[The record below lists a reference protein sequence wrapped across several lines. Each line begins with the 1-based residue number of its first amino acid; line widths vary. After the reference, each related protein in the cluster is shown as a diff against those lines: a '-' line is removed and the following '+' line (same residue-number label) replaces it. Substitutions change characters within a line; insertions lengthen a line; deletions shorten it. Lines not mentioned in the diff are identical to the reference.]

1 MALHEHKSTHELSS
15 PPIAGMEERQTVE
28 IKRSLRRLD
37 RKDVWY
43 WWNAILVIMLLM
55 GAIGALS
62 LPSILHADDP
72 NYNVQL
78 SIAVRG
84 LLGLVLIFNLY
95 TLYQQYLLKQ
105 LRKHLAGQVELAT
118 EQQVRAK
125 TFYELAILDP
135 LTGLYNRR
143 FCDERLKAE
152 IQRADRHHL
161 PLMVVTVDLDNFK
174 QINDSFG
181 HAAGDT
187 VLREFSR
194 HLNKTIRGADFAV
207 RLGGDEFLLV
217 LPECP
222 PEYVGL
228 VMSRLTPLQV
238 DCEGILIAVQSS
250 RGWAQYQSDDTP
262 DVLIERADRV
272 LYEQKQSRRAGA
284 LQDLTPA

>member
-1 MALHEHKSTHELSS
+1 M
-15 PPIAGMEERQTVE
+15 
-28 IKRSLRRLD
+28 
-37 RKDVWY
+37 
-43 WWNAILVIMLLM
+43 
-55 GAIGALS
+55 
-62 LPSILHADDP
+62 
-72 NYNVQL
+72 
-78 SIAVRG
+78 
-84 LLGLVLIFNLY
+84 
-95 TLYQQYLLKQ
+95 
-105 LRKHLAGQVELAT
+105 ELAT
-118 EQQVRAK
+118 EQQVRAR

-143 FCDERLKAE
+143 FCEERLKSE
-152 IQRADRHHL
+152 IQRADRQHL
-161 PLMVVTVDLDNFK
+161 PLMVVTVDLDHFK

-238 DCEGILIAVQSS
+238 DCDGIVIAVRAS
-250 RGWAQYQSDDTP
+250 RGWAQYIPEDTP
-262 DVLIERADRV
+262 ETLIERADRV
-272 LYEQKQSRRAGA
+272 LYEQKQSRRASTVE
-284 LQDLTPA
+284 DLAHA